1 MGLFIGDLSFAQEA
15 VYQPLVDLP
24 RLDADE
30 QSTEEYVNALYL
42 LSITIAA
49 FLAFVKILYGGIK
62 WMFSDVVTSKES
74 AKKDI
79 RGALFGL
86 LIVVSAVL
94 ILETINTD
102 LTNLNIFGDAPAI
115 IQPNIPEGE
124 AEEVQPVD
132 AEVGDSLTT
141 DAAAPEEEEHFRE
154 TCPGVINN
162 VLDGT
167 SGETILSCDEAVDEV
182 NALTFNCTGNTCIC
196 DPGSE
201 NQSVCVSRCR
211 IDGPQGMTYVKYSNL
226 SDGNIECTY
235 IVEQPIS
242 SCQSI
247 YYTSC
252 INSAVGGMSC
262 ETVTNAPERVC
273 RTTKDDAST
282 YFYGFAE

>member
-1 MGLFIGDLSFAQEA
+1 MGLFIGDVTFAQEA
-15 VYQPLVDLP
+15 VYKPLVDLP

-115 IQPNIPEGE
+115 VQPPAPEGVEE
-124 AEEVQPVD
+124 APLVD

-167 SGETILSCDEAVDEV
+167 TGETILSCDEEVDQV
-182 NALTFNCTGNTCIC
+182 NSLTFNWSGNTCIC

-211 IDGPQGMTYVKYSNL
+211 IDGPEGSTYVNYSNQA
-226 SDGNIECTY
+226 DGSISCTY
-235 IVEQPIS
+235 MTEQTAEACADIP
-242 SCQSI
+242 
-247 YYTSC
+247 YTSC
-252 INSAVGGMSC
+252 MTSAVGGMFC
-262 ETVTNAPERVC
+262 EASQKVDQIC
-273 RTTKDDAST
+273 RTSESGGTT